1 MIEYNLFKTTTH
13 RSITERTD
21 KVKKAEISKLDFSD
35 FNDYG
40 FDYFDNENFGVGYG
54 GYSYDG
60 RYENSIIEF
69 IKHFSLPEKSKILEV
84 GCAKGYILYEF
95 YKKGFDVYGVDA
107 SSYAIKNSPIQIR
120 ERLQLNL
127 SSTLS
132 FDDNTFDLVF
142 SKEVLPHLD
151 EKNAIKLARECIRV
165 TKGSN
170 IFFEIQYADDNEGA
184 NLMKKWDNT
193 HKTIRPKEWWIK
205 QLEQINYPG
214 SYHFKK
220 LF

>member
-1 MIEYNLFKTTTH
+1 MNSGFKLSNLK
-13 RSITERTD
+13 
-21 KVKKAEISKLDFSD
+21 
-35 FNDYG
+35 
-40 FDYFDNENFGVGYG
+40 ENHLLL
-54 GYSYDG
+54 
-60 RYENSIIEF
+60 RKW
-69 IKHFSLPEKSKILEV
+69 IKRCI
-84 GCAKGYILYEF
+84 A
-95 YKKGFDVYGVDA
+95 
-107 SSYAIKNSPIQIR
+107 
-120 ERLQLNL
+120 
-127 SSTLS
+127 

-170 IFFEIQYADDNEGA
+170 IFFEIQYTDDNEGA